1 MKTDFYEKRWFLH
14 DKLDCVRLSF
24 LLFMLLSSIPMLA
37 QNMMVK
43 GVVVDSKG
51 EFLPGVNVVE
61 QGTRNGTVTN
71 IDGQFE
77 LQVSSSSADLEFSFI
92 GYSTVSQ
99 KAVAGKSM

>member
-43 GVVVDSKG
+43 GVVVD
-51 EFLPGVNVVE
+51 F
-61 QGTRNGTVTN
+61 
-71 IDGQFE
+71 
-77 LQVSSSSADLEFSFI
+77 
-92 GYSTVSQ
+92 
-99 KAVAGKSM
+99 